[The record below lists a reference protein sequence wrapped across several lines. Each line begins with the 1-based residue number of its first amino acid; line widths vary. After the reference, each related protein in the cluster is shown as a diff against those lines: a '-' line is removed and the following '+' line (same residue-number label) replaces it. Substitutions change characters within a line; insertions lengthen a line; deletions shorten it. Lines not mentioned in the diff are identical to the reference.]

1 MNKKALP
8 DKTEN
13 RFKPMTT
20 KKALTIACKNSAF
33 LKHYNNVLNNVKTGC
48 VLFQINDETFYCGF
62 DGTEIMTGKHSAK
75 KKFIFNSA

>member
-1 MNKKALP
+1 
-8 DKTEN
+8 
-13 RFKPMTT
+13 MTT

-48 VLFQINDETFYCGF
+48 ALFQINDETFYCGF

-75 KKFIFNSA
+75 RSLYLIQHNLVTDYSNLI